1 MRSNIVKF
9 LLGGISLLFISACG
23 GGDEEPV
30 LVPATIAPTTTLMDL
45 STTVPMT
52 TTTYATPSTIVPLVI
67 ETTTT
72 TVVVEPEEI
81 EPEPVESVESV
92 TVAAGDSLSEIAKAN
107 GTTAEKLARINGICN
122 VNSIYVGQVILLN
135 DPEPQVET
143 DAEEESLRTVIVE
156 AGDSL
161 SKIAKRE
168 GVTVDEVMSLNNIS
182 DPNLLFVGQKLTI
195 SGQASPEPQEEDPV
209 C

>member
-1 MRSNIVKF
+1 MVKF
-9 LLGGISLLFISACG
+9 LLGGFSLLIISACG

-30 LVPATIAPTTTLMDL
+30 LVPATMAPTTTLVDL

-52 TTTYATPSTIVPLVI
+52 TTTYATPATIVPVVI

-72 TVVVEPEEI
+72 TVVIEMEET
-81 EPEPVESVESV
+81 ESELVESV

-107 GTTAEKLARINGICN
+107 GTTAEKLARINDICN

-135 DPEPQVET
+135 DPEPEVET
-143 DAEEESLRTVIVE
+143 DAVEESLRTVVVE
-156 AGDSL
+156 SGDSL

-168 GVTVDEVMSLNNIS
+168 GVTVDEIMSLNNIS

-195 SGQASPEPQEEDPV
+195 SGEASPEPQEEDSV

>member
-9 LLGGISLLFISACG
+9 LLGGISLLIISACG

-30 LVPATIAPTTTLMDL
+30 LVPATIAPTTTIMDL

-52 TTTYATPSTIVPLVI
+52 TTTYATPSTIVPVVI

-72 TVVVEPEEI
+72 TIVVEPEET
-81 EPEPVESVESV
+81 EPEPVESVTV
-92 TVAAGDSLSEIAKAN
+92 TAGDSLSEIAKAN

-135 DPEPQVET
+135 DPEQEVET
-143 DAEEESLRTVIVE
+143 DTTEESLRTVIVE
-156 AGDSL
+156 TGDSL

-168 GVTVDEVMSLNNIS
+168 GVTVDEIMSMNNIS

>member
-1 MRSNIVKF
+1 MRSNIAKF
-9 LLGGISLLFISACG
+9 LLGGLSLLIISACG

-52 TTTYATPSTIVPLVI
+52 TTTYTAPATIVPVVI

-72 TVVVEPEEI
+72 TVVVEPEET
-81 EPEPVESVESV
+81 EPEPVGSV
-92 TVAAGDSLSEIAKAN
+92 TVTAGDSLSEIAKAN

-135 DPEPQVET
+135 DPEQEVET
-143 DAEEESLRTVIVE
+143 DETEESLRTVIVE

-168 GVTVDEVMSLNNIS
+168 GVTVDEVMSMNNIS

-195 SGQASPEPQEEDPV
+195 SGQASPEPQEAPV

>member
-9 LLGGISLLFISACG
+9 LLGGISLLIISACG

-30 LVPATIAPTTTLMDL
+30 LVPATIAPTTTIMDL

-52 TTTYATPSTIVPLVI
+52 TTSYATPSTIVPVVI

-72 TVVVEPEEI
+72 TIVVEPEET
-81 EPEPVESVESV
+81 EPEPVESVTV
-92 TVAAGDSLSEIAKAN
+92 TAGDSLSEIAKAN

-135 DPEPQVET
+135 DPEQEVET
-143 DAEEESLRTVIVE
+143 DTTEESLRTVIVE
-156 AGDSL
+156 TGDSL

-168 GVTVDEVMSLNNIS
+168 GVTVDEIMSMNNIS

-195 SGQASPEPQEEDPV
+195 SGQASPEPQEDPV

>member
-30 LVPATIAPTTTLMDL
+30 LVPATIAPTTTIMGL

-52 TTTYATPSTIVPLVI
+52 TMTYATPSTIVPVVI

-72 TVVVEPEEI
+72 TIVVEPEET
-81 EPEPVESVESV
+81 EPEPVESVTV
-92 TVAAGDSLSEIAKAN
+92 TAGDSLSEIAKAN

-135 DPEPQVET
+135 DPEQEVET
-143 DAEEESLRTVIVE
+143 DTTEESLRTVIVE
-156 AGDSL
+156 TGDSL

-168 GVTVDEVMSLNNIS
+168 GVTVDEVMSMNNIS

-195 SGQASPEPQEEDPV
+195 SGQASPEPQEENPV

>member
-1 MRSNIVKF
+1 MVKF
-9 LLGGISLLFISACG
+9 LFGGFSLLIISACG

-30 LVPATIAPTTTLMDL
+30 LVPATMAPTTTLVDL

-52 TTTYATPSTIVPLVI
+52 TTSYATPATIVPVVI

-72 TVVVEPEEI
+72 TVVIEMEET
-81 EPEPVESVESV
+81 ESELVESV

-122 VNSIYVGQVILLN
+122 VNSIYVGQVILIN
-135 DPEPQVET
+135 DPEPEVET
-143 DAEEESLRTVIVE
+143 DAVEESLRTVVVE
-156 AGDSL
+156 SGDSL

-168 GVTVDEVMSLNNIS
+168 GVTVDEIMSLNNIS

-195 SGQASPEPQEEDPV
+195 SGEASPEPQEEDSV

>member
-30 LVPATIAPTTTLMDL
+30 LVPATIAPTTTIMDL
-45 STTVPMT
+45 STTVTMT
-52 TTTYATPSTIVPLVI
+52 TTTYATPLTIVPVVI

-72 TVVVEPEEI
+72 TIVVEPEET
-81 EPEPVESVESV
+81 EPEPVESVTV
-92 TVAAGDSLSEIAKAN
+92 TAGDSLSEIAKAN

-135 DPEPQVET
+135 DPEQEVET
-143 DAEEESLRTVIVE
+143 DTTEESLRTVIVE
-156 AGDSL
+156 TGDSL

-168 GVTVDEVMSLNNIS
+168 GVTVDEVMSMNNII

-195 SGQASPEPQEEDPV
+195 SGQASPEPQEEEPV

>member
-1 MRSNIVKF
+1 MVKF
-9 LLGGISLLFISACG
+9 LLGGFSLLIISACG

-30 LVPATIAPTTTLMDL
+30 LVPATMAPTTTLVDL

-52 TTTYATPSTIVPLVI
+52 TTSYATPATIVPVVI

-72 TVVVEPEEI
+72 TVVIEMEET
-81 EPEPVESVESV
+81 ESELVESV

-135 DPEPQVET
+135 DPEPEVET
-143 DAEEESLRTVIVE
+143 DAVEESLRTVVVE
-156 AGDSL
+156 SGDSL

-168 GVTVDEVMSLNNIS
+168 GVTVDEIMSLNNIS

-195 SGQASPEPQEEDPV
+195 SGEASPEPQEEDSV

>member
-9 LLGGISLLFISACG
+9 LLGGISLLIISACG

-30 LVPATIAPTTTLMDL
+30 LVPATIAPTTTIMDL

-52 TTTYATPSTIVPLVI
+52 TMTYATPSTIVPVVI

-72 TVVVEPEEI
+72 TIVVEPEET
-81 EPEPVESVESV
+81 EPEPVESVTV
-92 TVAAGDSLSEIAKAN
+92 TAGDSLSEIAKAN

-135 DPEPQVET
+135 DPEQEVET
-143 DAEEESLRTVIVE
+143 DTTEESLRTVIVE
-156 AGDSL
+156 TGDSL

-168 GVTVDEVMSLNNIS
+168 GVTVDEVMSMNNIS

>member
-1 MRSNIVKF
+1 MVKF
-9 LLGGISLLFISACG
+9 LFGGFSLLIISACG

-30 LVPATIAPTTTLMDL
+30 LVPATMAPTTTLMDL

-52 TTTYATPSTIVPLVI
+52 TTTYATPATIVPVVI

-72 TVVVEPEEI
+72 TVVIEMEET
-81 EPEPVESVESV
+81 ESELVESV

-135 DPEPQVET
+135 DPEPEVET
-143 DAEEESLRTVIVE
+143 DVVEESLKTVIVE
-156 AGDSL
+156 SGDSL

-168 GVTVDEVMSLNNIS
+168 GVTVDEIMSLNNIS

-195 SGQASPEPQEEDPV
+195 SGQASPEHQEEDSV

>member
-1 MRSNIVKF
+1 MRSNIAKF
-9 LLGGISLLFISACG
+9 LLGGLSLLIISACG

-52 TTTYATPSTIVPLVI
+52 TTTYTAPATIVPVVI

-72 TVVVEPEEI
+72 TVVVEPEET
-81 EPEPVESVESV
+81 EPEPVGSITV
-92 TVAAGDSLSEIAKAN
+92 TAGDSLSEIAKAN

-135 DPEPQVET
+135 DPEQEVET
-143 DAEEESLRTVIVE
+143 DETEESLRTVIVE

-168 GVTVDEVMSLNNIS
+168 GVTVDEVMSMNNIS

-195 SGQASPEPQEEDPV
+195 SGQASPEPQEDPV

>member
-9 LLGGISLLFISACG
+9 LLGGLSLLIISACG
-23 GGDEEPV
+23 GGDDEPV

>member
-1 MRSNIVKF
+1 MRSNIAKF
-9 LLGGISLLFISACG
+9 LLGGLSLLIISACG

-52 TTTYATPSTIVPLVI
+52 TTTYAAPATIVPVVI

-72 TVVVEPEEI
+72 TVVVEPEET
-81 EPEPVESVESV
+81 EPEPVGSV
-92 TVAAGDSLSEIAKAN
+92 TVTAGDSLSEIAKAN

-135 DPEPQVET
+135 DPEQEVET
-143 DAEEESLRTVIVE
+143 DETEESLRTVIVE

-168 GVTVDEVMSLNNIS
+168 GVTVDEVMSMNNIS
-182 DPNLLFVGQKLTI
+182 DPNLLFVGQKLTM
-195 SGQASPEPQEEDPV
+195 SGQASPEPQEDPV

>member
-1 MRSNIVKF
+1 M
-9 LLGGISLLFISACG
+9 
-23 GGDEEPV
+23 
-30 LVPATIAPTTTLMDL
+30 APTTTLVDL

-52 TTTYATPSTIVPLVI
+52 TTTYATPATIVPVVI

-72 TVVVEPEEI
+72 TVVIEIEETEPEL
-81 EPEPVESVESV
+81 VESV

-107 GTTAEKLARINGICN
+107 GTTAEKLARINDICN

-135 DPEPQVET
+135 DPEPEVET
-143 DAEEESLRTVIVE
+143 DAVEESLRTVVVE
-156 AGDSL
+156 SGDSL

-168 GVTVDEVMSLNNIS
+168 GVTVDEIMSLNNIS

-195 SGQASPEPQEEDPV
+195 SGQASLEPQEEDPV